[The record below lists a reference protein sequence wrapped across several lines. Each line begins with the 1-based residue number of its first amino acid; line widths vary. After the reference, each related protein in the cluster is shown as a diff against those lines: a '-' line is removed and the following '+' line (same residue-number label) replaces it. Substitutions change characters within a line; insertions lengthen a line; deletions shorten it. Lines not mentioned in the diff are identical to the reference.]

1 MTRLRA
7 ALRARVR
14 GEKDAGTTIVELTV
28 VMIILA
34 FIVGATV
41 TLANGFERTNAEST
55 NRQDQLDMARVAV
68 ERMSKT
74 LRTAVKPSQ
83 LKCEGCTDTDA
94 FVRGKDFEI
103 QFYANLDNADNSVGP
118 SRVTY
123 TIAASGTDAGKLIEK
138 VQVPDSATPNPNY
151 TYCDPEA
158 PGASALCK
166 SHLHT
171 QQLAVGVKTDPAS
184 PVFSYFRETGDAM
197 PTGGSALTSDQLE
210 KLLSVE
216 IRLTVQSSQVAKP
229 KPTTY
234 IQPIMFPNSD
244 AILRPPEIS

>member
-1 MTRLRA
+1 MSRIGA
-7 ALRARVR
+7 AVRARAR
-14 GEKDAGTTIVELTV
+14 GGKDAGTTIVELTV

-41 TLANGFERTNAEST
+41 TLANGFERTNAENT

-94 FVRGKDFEI
+94 FVRGEDFAI
-103 QFYANLDNADNSVGP
+103 QFYANLDNPDNSVGP

-123 TIAASGTDAGKLIEK
+123 TIATTGADAGKLIER
-138 VQVPDSATPNPNY
+138 VQIPDSPDPNPNY
-151 TYCDPEA
+151 TYCDPDSPTA
-158 PGASALCK
+158 TTTCK

-171 QQLAVGVKTDPAS
+171 QQLAVGVQTATGK
-184 PVFSYFRETGDAM
+184 PVFSYFRETGAAM
-197 PTGGSALTSDQLE
+197 LTGGAALTPDQLE

-216 IRLTVQSSQVAKP
+216 IQLTVQSTHAAKP

-234 IQPIMFPNSD
+234 VQRIMFPNSD
-244 AILRPPEIS
+244 AILRPPENS